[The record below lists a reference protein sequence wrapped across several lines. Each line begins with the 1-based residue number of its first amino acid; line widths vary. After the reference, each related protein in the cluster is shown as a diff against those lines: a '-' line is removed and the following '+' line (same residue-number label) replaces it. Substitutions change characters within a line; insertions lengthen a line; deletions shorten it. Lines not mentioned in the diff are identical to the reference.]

1 MWEPLILATLKQKQA
16 VEEAGV
22 FHKKEGCVACLLLPL
37 LFLSFTG
44 GRRFETLLLH
54 FCVTNYSGS
63 HRRHPLI
70 PLVAPRNVRREQ
82 CHHAASNVITP
93 LNNAAFVADFCKKEA
108 TLGKRCYVVI
118 FVLSH
123 PRVEA
128 KSRFFAT
135 LNCDKPKIQQKLVPK
150 KKDALLVSATH
161 AANRTARD

>member
-1 MWEPLILATLKQKQA
+1 MATLKQKQA

-22 FHKKEGCVACLLLPL
+22 FHKKKAASLVCYFLFSFSRSPAAGASRRFFCTSVLLTIRVHIVVIPS
-37 LFLSFTG
+37 FLSS
-44 GRRFETLLLH
+44 RRAT
-54 FCVTNYSGS
+54 Y
-63 HRRHPLI
+63 
-70 PLVAPRNVRREQ
+70 
-82 CHHAASNVITP
+82 AASNVITP
-93 LNNAAFVADFCKKEA
+93 RAMSSRPSTTRLSLPISAKKKQH
-108 TLGKRCYVVI
+108 LGRQRCYVVI